1 MKSLIEDKK
10 FIVFIASA
18 LIILLIIGSIL
29 LFNKG
34 SKLNDTSKTKDITN
48 NYVAYIKINPS
59 IKLEYTQTCKQ
70 VEKDSDDFNCEEPKV
85 TNYELVNDDAKNIY
99 KDIDLL
105 GNSKDLFQVLN
116 LICETAKENG
126 IVFEKVDIYTDWN
139 KIENYIAEKNEISET
154 ISFNIEITNK
164 DDVNKKIETE
174 ENNIVTYNVSFDTNG
189 GNIIESQVIKKDDK
203 VTKPSNPTK
212 TGYKF
217 IEWQLDNKSFDFDT
231 KINKDITLT
240 AKWEKEEN
248 NNSANNKPNINNTN
262 NNSNNSSNSN
272 NNNTNSDNQTDK
284 NTSNE
289 NNSNNTE
296 NKNDNNTPPIEEIV
310 YFDIPWDIINDG
322 TYQQFAKEHSI
333 TINLVADDKYRCTSH
348 FSAPNSPKGYK
359 EGDVVTAYGYMQED
373 YSTCIEPAPE
383 YTYSCS
389 DDNGKSY
396 YVCTGKE
403 CAFKNYCSIKLCNK
417 YKTYFAFDACGA

>member
-1 MKSLIEDKK
+1 MKSLIKDKK
-10 FIVFIASA
+10 FIICIASA

-29 LFNKG
+29 LFNRG
-34 SKLNDTSKTKDITN
+34 SKVNDTSKTKDITN

-105 GNSKDLFQVLN
+105 GSSKDLLKVLN
-116 LICETAKENG
+116 LICETAKDNG

-139 KIENYIAEKNEISET
+139 KIENYIDEKKEVSET
-154 ISFNIEITNK
+154 INFNIEITNK

-203 VTKPSNPTK
+203 ATKPSNPTK

-231 KINKDITLT
+231 KINKDITLK
-240 AKWEKEEN
+240 AKWEKEEK
-248 NNSANNKPNINNTN
+248 NNSTN
-262 NNSNNSSNSN
+262 NNISN
-272 NNNTNSDNQTDK
+272 NNNTSNNNNSSNNN
-284 NTSNE
+284 NTSNNNANNTGSNQSSEE
-289 NNSNNTE
+289 NNTQQPITPPKEEDTHKGVINL
-296 NKNDNNTPPIEEIV
+296 NDNVMYITGDIV
-310 YFDIPWDIINDG
+310 YKCDNCISDSVIQQINSYKGITNLGLDSGYAWIRSINIPEGKYSDYDG
-322 TYQQFAKEHSI
+322 VNIGVLE
-333 TINLVADDKYRCTSH
+333 NLLIQCGAEMVGGDSDWE
-348 FSAPNSPKGYK
+348 PKLLT
-359 EGDVVTAYGYMQED
+359 EQV
-373 YSTCIEPAPE
+373 
-383 YTYSCS
+383 
-389 DDNGKSY
+389 
-396 YVCTGKE
+396 
-403 CAFKNYCSIKLCNK
+403 CNK
-417 YKTYFAFDACGA
+417 YKLSCDRW